1 MKKKLSYCINLE
13 AITAIII
20 RIVIINSTIFNILTA
35 KR

>member
-20 RIVIINSTIFNILTA
+20 SIMIINSTIFNTLAA